1 MNMHAKTPLRV
12 AFTLFGGSGW
22 TGGINYLENL
32 LSAIAERPELGVI
45 PVLFCATD
53 ADPQTVER
61 LAKVTG
67 DDVVRSALLNNDRA
81 ASLGRNLRGYLLQR
95 DYAVESLFR
104 AHRIDVVFQHG
115 IWLGLRF
122 RLPTVAWIA
131 DFQHHHLPQMFPW
144 WKQHY
149 RTLDYR
155 LLSLSATRL
164 MVSSQDARKDCE
176 AFYPRSY
183 GKVAVLPFVVR
194 QVPVS
199 KLSTREDLSAR
210 YKLPPRYIYMPNQF
224 WRHKNHLVVIEA
236 LHRCAS
242 LGAQPI
248 VVASGG
254 LVDNN
259 NPEHPK
265 AVLRRAEELG
275 LGEHFLYLGHIP
287 YQDVIGLMSH
297 SVALINP
304 SLFEGW
310 STTVEEAKALAVP
323 LLLSGLGVHREQAA
337 DNGSFFDPMDPEE
350 VANVLMQAWY
360 RPEVQASAAD
370 VDRHNAAHQE
380 RRRVFAGG
388 FRDILEEACK

>member
-1 MNMHAKTPLRV
+1 MNIQVRPPLRV

-53 ADPQTVER
+53 ADQQTVDR
-61 LAKVTG
+61 LAKVAG
-67 DDVVRSALLNNDRA
+67 ADVVRSSLLNNDRV

-95 DYAVESLFR
+95 DYAVESLFK
-104 AHRIDVVFQHG
+104 AQHINAVFQHG
-115 IWLGLRF
+115 IWLGLFF

-131 DFQHHHLPQMFPW
+131 DFQHHHLPHMFPL
-144 WKQHY
+144 WKRHY

-155 LLSLSATRL
+155 MLSYSATRV
-164 MVSSQDARKDCE
+164 MVSSNDARKDCE
-176 AFYPRSY
+176 DFYPRSR

-194 QVPVS
+194 QSPAS
-199 KLSTREDLSAR
+199 KLATREALSER
-210 YKLPPRYIYMPNQF
+210 YKLPSRFIYMPNQF

-242 LGAQPI
+242 TDTRPI

-259 NPEHPK
+259 NPDHPK
-265 AVLRRAEELG
+265 AVLRRADELG
-275 LGEHFLYLGHIP
+275 LGEHFRYLGHIP
-287 YQDVIGLMSH
+287 YQDVIGLMSD

-323 LLLSGLGVHREQAA
+323 LLLSGLDVHREQAA
-337 DNGSFFDPMDPEE
+337 ETGIFFDPMNPDE
-350 VANVLMQAWY
+350 VAKVLQQAWS
-360 RPEVQASAAD
+360 RPELQACSED
-370 VDRHNAAHQE
+370 VERHNSEHQE
-380 RRRVFAGG
+380 RRRVFAVR
-388 FRDILEEACK
+388 FREVLEDACK